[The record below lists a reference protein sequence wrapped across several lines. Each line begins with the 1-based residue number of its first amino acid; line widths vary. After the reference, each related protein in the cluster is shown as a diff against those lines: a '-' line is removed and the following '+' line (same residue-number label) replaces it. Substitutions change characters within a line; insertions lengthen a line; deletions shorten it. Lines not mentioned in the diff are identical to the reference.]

1 MNSSSA
7 ICVDA
12 NIIIQLVI
20 GGTQETLITN
30 LWTGWHE
37 AEHSLIAPTLL
48 YYEVSNVL
56 HRYVLQG
63 VILPEQAD
71 KALAT
76 AFSFKLI
83 LYGDKH
89 LHQRALNLARQ
100 FSLPAA
106 YDAHYLALAERMSAQ
121 FWTTDRRLAEAVEGA
136 LSWVHLVE

>member
-1 MNSSSA
+1 
-7 ICVDA
+7 
-12 NIIIQLVI
+12 
-20 GGTQETLITN
+20 

-37 AEHSLIAPTLL
+37 AEYSLIAPSLL
-48 YYEVSNVL
+48 YYEVSHVL
-56 HRYVLQG
+56 HRCVLQG
-63 VILPEQAD
+63 VLLLEQAD

-83 LYGDKH
+83 LHGDKN

-121 FWTTDRRLAEAVEGA
+121 F
-136 LSWVHLVE
+136 